1 MLLHSDPFPSRQGK
15 GLLRE
20 NVKASFKAPMNEPSS
35 DEELEEA
42 YANIEVNFDE
52 SETEEEEEYEVPT
65 KDFADKVAGFEM
77 RPTCQEGPHDIDILM
92 DHPPKYPFKNPCYGD
107 FAESTDVPE
116 LEECGMDILDDEDD
130 YVPHPSLHL
139 EEVPVSHGKSYLLD
153 LDALGPAVGENTPS
167 IPGHPPP
174 VVDHHYH
181 GPPDIDLE
189 DPAVVAA
196 ATKIQSVFKG
206 FQARKNLPKPIE
218 L

>member
-1 MLLHSDPFPSRQGK
+1 MLLQNDQIPSRQGK
-15 GLLRE
+15 GLLRD
-20 NVKASFKAPMNEPSS
+20 NAKASFKAPMNEASS

-65 KDFADKVAGFEM
+65 KDFVDQVEDFEM
-77 RPTCQEGPHDIDILM
+77 RPTCQEGPVGTDFLM
-92 DHPPKYPFKNPCYGD
+92 EHPSKYPLKNLCHGE
-107 FAESTDVPE
+107 FAESTEVPE
-116 LEECGMDILDDEDD
+116 LEGCGLDILEDEDD
-130 YVPHPSLHL
+130 YVPHPSLLL

-153 LDALGPAVGENTPS
+153 LDALVPPVGEVPPSLTPTPS
-167 IPGHPPP
+167 
-174 VVDHHYH
+174 
-181 GPPDIDLE
+181 PDIDLE